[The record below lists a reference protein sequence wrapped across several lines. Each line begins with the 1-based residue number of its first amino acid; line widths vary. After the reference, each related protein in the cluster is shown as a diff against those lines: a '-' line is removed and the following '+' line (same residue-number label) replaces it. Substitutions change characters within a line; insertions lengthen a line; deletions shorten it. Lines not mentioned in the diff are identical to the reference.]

1 MSSHQRLLLAGVL
14 LVCGLVPGCARET
27 EYPNRPI
34 TLICPWGAGGGTD
47 AVSRQM
53 AAHLESELGVP
64 VNVVNA
70 TGGKGVTGHGRGR
83 YARPDGYTVTMA
95 TLELN
100 MMHWSGLT
108 ELTHEDYALLTSVNE
123 DYAALFV
130 RGDAPWQ
137 SLGEL
142 EEAIRENPGTLTAS
156 GTASGGAWHLGL
168 AGWMLAADF
177 EVDDVVWIS
186 STGAG
191 PSLQELMSGGVDL
204 VCCSLPEAATQ
215 LENGDVRALGVM
227 SPNRVGDYP
236 EVATFID
243 QDRDWTLGG
252 WRGLA
257 VPIETPP
264 EIVNTLVATI
274 EKVVTGQTTIQVT
287 RSGANGQSESIAQ
300 TFPDFMQERGFD
312 NTWRD
317 PDEFRSFLIENDE
330 KFGALLTSD
339 AMRSVNEDQYNPMA
353 YPGALGGLIVLVIIA
368 LVVQRATARGLD
380 EKMRGSGDA
389 ETGESEAPHPPITSS
404 PHHLPLHNR
413 ISFALVVIGVAM
425 FPILS
430 ETVGFPVFAVV
441 LLFSLLA
448 WLGTRIRVSA
458 LVCVVLVPLVYQLFA
473 GLLRVPLPPGWW
485 GW

>member
-1 MSSHQRLLLAGVL
+1 MSCQHRLLLAGGL
-14 LVCGLVPGCARET
+14 LFCGLVPGCARDS

-83 YARPDGYTVTMA
+83 FARPDGYTITMA

-130 RGDAPWQ
+130 RGDAPWR

-142 EEAIRENPGTLTAS
+142 ESAIRENPGSLTAS
-156 GTASGGAWHLGL
+156 GTASGGAWHLAL
-168 AGWMLAADF
+168 AGWLLAADF
-177 EVDDVVWIS
+177 KADDVVWIS

-215 LENGDVRALGVM
+215 MENGDVRALGVM

-236 EVATFID
+236 DVATFID
-243 QDRDWTLGG
+243 QERDWTLGG

-264 EIVNTLVATI
+264 EIVDTLVATI
-274 EKVVTGQTTIQVT
+274 ERVVTGQTTIQVT
-287 RSGANGQSESIAQ
+287 RSDENGQSETIAQ
-300 TFPDFMQERGFD
+300 TFPDFMRERGFD
-312 NTWRD
+312 NTWRG
-317 PDEFRSFLIENDE
+317 PEEFQSFLIENDE
-330 KFGALLTSD
+330 KFGTLLTSD
-339 AMRSVNEDQYNPMA
+339 AMRSVNEDQYSPLA
-353 YPGALGGLIVLVIIA
+353 FPGALGGLIVLVIIA
-368 LVVQRATARGLD
+368 LVAQRATVRSRD
-380 EKMRGSGDA
+380 EEMRGSGD
-389 ETGESEAPHPPITSS
+389 EEKGESESPHPPFSSS
-404 PHHLPLHNR
+404 PHHSTLRNR
-413 ISFALVVIGVAM
+413 LSFALVIIGIAL
-425 FPILS
+425 FPVLG
-430 ETVGFPVFAVV
+430 ETVGFLVFAAA
-441 LLFSLLA
+441 LLFLLLA
-448 WLGTRIRVSA
+448 WLGTRIWVSA

-473 GLLRVPLPPGWW
+473 VLLRVPLPQGWW
-485 GW
+485 G